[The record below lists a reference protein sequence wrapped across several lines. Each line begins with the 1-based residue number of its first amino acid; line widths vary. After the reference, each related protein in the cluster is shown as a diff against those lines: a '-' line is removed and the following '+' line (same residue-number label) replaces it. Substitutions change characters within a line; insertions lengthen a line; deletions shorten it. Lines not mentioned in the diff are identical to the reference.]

1 MGPASARLIT
11 ATSAVMLAVETIV
24 PAIVGLAAL
33 GDRTR
38 PHFEIIACVG
48 FAITVGASLALA
60 RYTEPVQLIER
71 RAFPLVIVSGVVLIQ
86 PVALRINTHSDD
98 RHRDFDDRAVG
109 LLHVEVNDSRGRT
122 WAD

>member
-1 MGPASARLIT
+1 MRLARASRSWACAPAIAARALHVPTPPWHLAFEPVALALVAYGACAILMFASALQRGAIT

-48 FAITVGASLALA
+48 FAITVGACLALA

-71 RAFPLVIVSGVVLIQ
+71 RAY
-86 PVALRINTHSDD
+86 
-98 RHRDFDDRAVG
+98 
-109 LLHVEVNDSRGRT
+109 
-122 WAD
+122 